1 MRFESG
7 KEVRKIKSSKSLLSV
22 MLLTAVLGLGLV
34 GNVQAQEECSVATL
48 QGDYLLTGGAQA
60 RIDQRDDPT
69 FPRVTLGVHTFD
81 GAGNL
86 SGFNTMSHGGQILR
100 NTVAAIYTL
109 NSDCT
114 GTITFPVINANW
126 EIVVTRDG
134 REGAYIRVDEGTIA
148 TRSIK
153 K

>member
-1 MRFESG
+1 M
-7 KEVRKIKSSKSLLSV
+7 KMKKNIMAMTLLIAS
-22 MLLTAVLGLGLV
+22 MCVLGVLPKV
-34 GNVQAQEECSVATL
+34 EAQEECSVATL

-60 RIDQRDDPT
+60 RIDQSDDPT

-100 NTVAAIYTL
+100 NTVAATYTL

-114 GTITFPVINANW
+114 GTITFPAINANW

-153 K
+153 KQ